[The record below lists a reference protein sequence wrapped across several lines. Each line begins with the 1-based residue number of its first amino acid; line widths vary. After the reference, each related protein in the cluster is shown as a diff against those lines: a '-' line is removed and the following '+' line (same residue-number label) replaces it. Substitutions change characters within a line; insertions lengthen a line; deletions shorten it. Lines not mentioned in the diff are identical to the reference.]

1 MRHSLYLH
9 LAVFFVR
16 ADIRREERVWLAKVR
31 RATSEIPL
39 GNAYLLKDI
48 GLNAE
53 GRPLC
58 SSEPRAVTAKRRVRH
73 LRRACRLKITT

>member
-1 MRHSLYLH
+1 MRHSLYSH

-16 ADIRREERVWLAKVR
+16 ADIRREERVYLAKIR
-31 RATSEIPL
+31 RATREIPL

-48 GLNAE
+48 GLNAD

-58 SSEPRAVTAKRRVRH
+58 SVAPRNIAAKRRVRH
-73 LRRACRLKITT
+73 LRRAFRLKITT

>member
-1 MRHSLYLH
+1 MRHSLYLN

-16 ADIRREERVWLAKVR
+16 ADIRREERVWLAKSR
-31 RATSEIPL
+31 RTSSEIPL

-48 GLNAE
+48 GLNAD

-58 SSEPRAVTAKRRVRH
+58 SALPRDIAAKRRVRH
-73 LRRACRLKITT
+73 LRRACRVKIAT

>member
-16 ADIRREERVWLAKVR
+16 ADIRREERVWLAKTR

-53 GRPLC
+53 GRALC
-58 SSEPRAVTAKRRVRH
+58 SAEPRDIAAKRRVRH
-73 LRRACRLKITT
+73 LRRACRLKIAT

>member
-16 ADIRREERVWLAKVR
+16 ADIRREERVWLAKTR
-31 RATSEIPL
+31 RASSEIPL

-48 GLNAE
+48 GLNVD

-58 SSEPRAVTAKRRVRH
+58 SALPRDIAAKRRVRH
-73 LRRACRLKITT
+73 LRRACRLKIAT

>member
-1 MRHSLYLH
+1 MRHSLYLN

-16 ADIRREERVWLAKVR
+16 ADIRREERVWLAKTR

-48 GLNAE
+48 GLNVD

-58 SSEPRAVTAKRRVRH
+58 SSAPRDVIAARRVRH
-73 LRRACRLKITT
+73 LRRAFRVKIAT